1 MLESILRHFLTK
13 TVKDCVDS
21 TYLKIRWT
29 PRALHTVSVFLSA
42 FLTMHIAQLQV
53 MHALERHDQTSEPL
67 SISTSQGLWSLF
79 PIAYR
84 YPCCHPQPI
93 VSYTEGGSSRNG
105 KKISDHGKNMTP
117 GSHSSRGT
125 QWVVVSI
132 SLLSAS
138 VKISLAVLVKLP

>member
-53 MHALERHDQTSEPL
+53 MHALERHQSL
-67 SISTSQGLWSLF
+67 SRLAPARVQPPF

-84 YPCCHPQPI
+84 YPCCHREPI
-93 VSYTEGGSSRNG
+93 VSYSEGGSSRNG
-105 KKISDHGKNMTP
+105 EKISDHGKNMTP

-138 VKISLAVLVKLP
+138 VKISLAV